1 MKSLLLKDFYMI
13 AAYCRSFLMVLG
25 IFLLTFAVT
34 GTNQFL
40 LMFPVVLMVM
50 IPITLHSYDEKSGW
64 ALYAR
69 AMPYNK
75 RVIVSERYVLML
87 ILLGVVM
94 LLNSGVAL
102 ATLSS
107 RQVFVPE
114 EFLSLFAVMLSI
126 GILCPCIT
134 LPCAYRFGSEKG
146 RIIFLSIVMLASLAF
161 TSVSVGGISDNLSTP
176 ISPLWFPLAAAL
188 LLPVS
193 YLLSVRFYER
203 REP

>member
-13 AAYCRSFLMVLG
+13 AAYCRSFLLVLV
-25 IFLLTFAVT
+25 IFLVTFAAT
-34 GTNQFL
+34 GRNLFL
-40 LMFPVVLMVM
+40 LVFPVVLMVM
-50 IPITLHSYDEKSGW
+50 IPVTLHSYDEKSGW
-64 ALYAR
+64 TVYAR
-69 AMPYNK
+69 ALPYRK
-75 RVIVSERYVLML
+75 RAIVAERYVLVL

-102 ATLSS
+102 ATLSG
-107 RQVFVPE
+107 RQALVPE
-114 EFLSLFAVMLSI
+114 EFLSMLAVMLSI

-146 RIIFLSIVMLASLAF
+146 RFIFLGIVMLASLAF
-161 TSVSVGGISDNLSTP
+161 TSVSVGGISGSPSALST
-176 ISPLWFPLAAAL
+176 SLWLPLAAAL